1 MNGSKI
7 IGGGVDLSHL
17 AARAQQRSGPQQG
30 FTINGQQA
38 RAAAAGSSAGAGQHG
53 AAAGAGSADS
63 VAAAAGPVGAADGAA
78 DGAISGA
85 GLPASGANNPAQTVD
100 IPAVVFPVADAT
112 LDNAVQL
119 SAVVPVVLLLT
130 SAEAEAQQPQQEVLA
145 GYVRQMGGKIALGVI
160 DAAVNPQIVAA
171 LAPETLPTAVL
182 LLGRRP
188 ELLYQGAQSAETLAQ
203 VLPQIVALAAQQ
215 GITGVVSAPD
225 LIAGEGLP
233 AAAPEPQLN
242 PEHQAAFDA
251 AQQGDYKTA
260 IAEYEKVLAKA
271 PRDDEASAALAQVKL
286 LDRLNGKTMQEIR
299 EAAAADPQNL
309 EKQMLV
315 ADLDISGGHFE
326 DGFLRLLELFE
337 RSAGDDR
344 AAVQKRLLELFEVV
358 GVTDPT
364 VVLARRKLANLLY

>member
-17 AARAQQRSGPQQG
+17 AARAQRRSGAQQE
-30 FTINGQQA
+30 FTINGHQA
-38 RAAAAGSSAGAGQHG
+38 RAAVTQPSMSAESVGSATLSTGADYAADG
-53 AAAGAGSADS
+53 AAAGAVSS
-63 VAAAAGPVGAADGAA
+63 
-78 DGAISGA
+78 A
-85 GLPASGANNPAQTVD
+85 GLPAAGPNNQAQTVD
-100 IPAVVFPVADAT
+100 IPAVVFSVSDAT

-145 GYVRQMGGKIALGVI
+145 GYVRQMGGKIALGLI

-215 GITGVVSAPD
+215 GVVGVVSAPD
-225 LIAGEGLP
+225 LVLGEGLP
-233 AAAPEPQLN
+233 SAAPEPQLN

-251 AQQGDYKTA
+251 AQLGDYKTA

-286 LDRLNGKTMQEIR
+286 LDRLHGKTMQEIR
-299 EAAAADPQNL
+299 EAAAADPENL
-309 EKQMLV
+309 ENQMLV

-337 RSAGDDR
+337 RCANDDR
-344 AAVQKRLLELFEVV
+344 TAVQKRLLELFEVV